1 MIYSIV
7 GTEKKKREQAMAV
20 LAKHGTA
27 SVHIYSEHIAALKP
41 LVEAQ
46 SLFGVTIVVLLEQT
60 MDLAS
65 SREVV
70 VDLLPDMKES
80 PNIFIVDEPF
90 ADANRVKKLEKYS
103 EKVFDCREPKEEGVS
118 PFPLCKAFARRD
130 KKTAWAEWMKIRDIE
145 SGEAIHGA
153 LWWQMKMVWEDTL
166 SGRPTK
172 FTKDECQE
180 ISKRILR
187 ASLDAHRGKKDLKVE
202 LESII
207 LSV

>member
-7 GTEKKKREQAMAV
+7 GTEIKKREQASKAV
-20 LAKHGTA
+20 LKYGTV
-27 SVHIYSEHIAALKP
+27 SVHIYSERIALLKP

-46 SLFGVTIVVLLEQT
+46 SLFGGTIVAMLEQT
-60 MDLAS
+60 MEVAS
-65 SREVV
+65 SREIV
-70 VDLLPDMKES
+70 VDLLPDMKDS
-80 PNIFIVDEPF
+80 PNVFIIDEPF

-130 KKTAWAEWMKIRDIE
+130 KKTAWAEWMKIKDIQ

-153 LWWQMKMVWEDTL
+153 LWWQMKTVWEDTL
-166 SGRPTK
+166 SGHPTK
-172 FTKDECQE
+172 FTKDECKD

>member
-7 GTEKKKREQAMAV
+7 GTEQKKRGQALSV
-20 LAKHGTA
+20 LAKQGTA
-27 SVHIYSEHIAALKP
+27 SVHVYSEHIALLKP

-46 SLFGVTIVVLLEQT
+46 SLFGDRVVALLEQT
-60 MDLAS
+60 MDVAS

-70 VDLLPDMKES
+70 VELLPEMKDS
-80 PNIFIVDEPF
+80 ANVFIIDEPF
-90 ADANRVKKLEKYS
+90 ADANRVKKLEKYA

-130 KKTAWAEWMKIRDIE
+130 KKTAWAEWMKIKDTE

-172 FTKDECQE
+172 FSKDECQE
-180 ISKRILR
+180 ISRRIIR